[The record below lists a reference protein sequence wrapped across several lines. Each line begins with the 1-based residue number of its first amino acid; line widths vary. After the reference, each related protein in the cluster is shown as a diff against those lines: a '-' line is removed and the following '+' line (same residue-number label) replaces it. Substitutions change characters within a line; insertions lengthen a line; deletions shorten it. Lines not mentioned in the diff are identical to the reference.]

1 MVETT
6 SLKQVGSAEE
16 LVSVKR
22 SILDIVVVQQQ
33 KRIMELEE
41 KLRRRKEEM
50 VLLQRE
56 RRRFETEQQSVAI
69 SPMTPGSPSSPP
81 AAATSATPKI
91 EEPSKIQA
99 ISTPVMSTPI
109 MSTPKI
115 GGKPIA
121 KKAKSAPL
129 QSPQF
134 NILPRY
140 WTEDEHRKFL
150 EGRKIYGPKN
160 YAAISVLVGT
170 RTPKQVRTH
179 AQKYEMRLVRE
190 SAMRSFFSS
199 RDNAQGQLQDDEM
212 PSESMSEAV
221 VPEAIAL
228 ESMIPEAKSEKL
240 ILDDEMDDV
249 DTLFVESNGDMEVPH
264 VMGGDELDQFL
275 NHDLND
281 ELKLEMEEL

>member
-1 MVETT
+1 MVEAGTK
-6 SLKQVGSAEE
+6 LPGSAEE

-56 RRRFETEQQSVAI
+56 KGRFEAQQQSVAA
-69 SPMTPGSPSSPP
+69 SPMTPGSPSTPP
-81 AAATSATPKI
+81 MVTTSMTPKI

-99 ISTPVMSTPI
+99 ISTPVV
-109 MSTPKI
+109 STPKV
-115 GGKPIA
+115 GNKPIA

-190 SAMRSFFSS
+190 SAMRSFLSS
-199 RDNAQGQLQDDEM
+199 RDNAQDQLEDEDM

-221 VPEAIAL
+221 VPEAIV
-228 ESMIPEAKSEKL
+228 PETKAEKL
-240 ILDDEMDDV
+240 LLDEEIEEV
-249 DTLFVESNGDMEVPH
+249 DNLFAESRSMEVPQM
-264 VMGGDELDQFL
+264 MGMDDLDNFL
-275 NHDLND
+275 NDDFND
-281 ELKLEMEEL
+281 DLKLEMEEL